1 MFKQIIDGINATST
15 NIFSTI
21 QDITLSVTNYQNTCW
36 YIYETGSSDLSGGF
50 LQDAF
55 TNAQSECTNTNDF
68 YLAQGIKT
76 NFKIIGYQFANTQTT
91 SGKMYCYFV
100 IQDFN
105 SAQVSPILY

>member
-1 MFKQIIDGINATST
+1 MFRQIIDALNATST

-21 QDITLSVTNYQNTCW
+21 QDITLSVTNYQNSCY
-36 YIYETGSSDLSGGF
+36 YIYETGASDLSTSF
-50 LQDAF
+50 LNDAF

-68 YLAQGIKT
+68 YLANGIQT
-76 NFKIIGYQFANTQTT
+76 NFKIIGYQFSNQQSG
-91 SGKMYCYFV
+91 SGKMYVYFV